1 MADVAHSSHS
11 RPRAIPTLT
20 PNLAPPRHSSHLT
33 LETSPVTQYGSYEFD
48 RIVKSGQVLKR
59 TRKTKSWKTV
69 FIVLRPHLLS
79 IYKDADESRLRHQ
92 VQLSELTAVARQRD
106 PKRRDKHVFGL
117 FSPSR
122 NFHLEA
128 LSDKEAHEWVELI
141 RQGAG
146 MDTKE
151 DEMVLASPGGAESSY
166 VGFERSIDAH
176 ISPWNDE
183 RNAAGYSSSDAEAFH
198 KQPISSKTRQNRTSQ
213 IGQGQRQAS
222 KTSAADYYSG
232 VEHGSMSD
240 FSDSGLTAA
249 ARMSALSLSTPD
261 ARPTTAGTMPP
272 PPAPGHSV
280 YGSRPSI
287 GQRDASQLSAL
298 GMPSPDEVRTKP
310 SASDE
315 RVINHGWIHL
325 LKSKSGVRQWKKVW
339 MVLRPKGL
347 AIYKNEEEYSALVV
361 LPFSTIIDAVEID
374 PISKSKRE
382 CMQIISEERN
392 YRFCAFDEESLARWL
407 GAFKSL
413 LEKRK
418 ASKAAAASG
427 GVGSLA
433 G

>member
-166 VGFERSIDAH
+166 VGFER
-176 ISPWNDE
+176 
-183 RNAAGYSSSDAEAFH
+183 R
-198 KQPISSKTRQNRTSQ
+198 
-213 IGQGQRQAS
+213 QRQAS

-261 ARPTTAGTMPP
+261 AR
-272 PPAPGHSV
+272 
-280 YGSRPSI
+280 
-287 GQRDASQLSAL
+287 QRDASQLSAL